1 MEPFEHLLNQ
11 IDAFIRKYYKNEML
25 KGGILFLGVL
35 LLSYLIVASLEF
47 FGRFSS
53 SVRAF
58 LFFSFLATNLFLLV
72 KYLIIPLLKLISFG
86 KRIDRYQA
94 SSIIGSFFP
103 NVSDRLLNTLQ
114 LNDSLSNQDVNFE
127 LIRASVVQKS
137 QSLSIVPFVNG
148 IDLKRNLKYAKYVVP
163 IIVVFVVISFAF
175 PKLITQGT
183 NRIVH
188 YNQEFAIEAP
198 FDFILTTPLDG
209 FEEGQD
215 IPVGVKLKGD
225 ELPEKIYLVSSQ
237 GKFLMNRTSKIA
249 SFYILKNLKEDAVF
263 HFEANGFSSKEYLL
277 PVVPKSAIGRFQAA
291 IHYPSY
297 LGKKDEIV
305 SNAGDLE
312 IPEGTIVEW
321 SVLTKNTSKVSFKWN
336 DTTQFFS
343 EQGFKVRRKF
353 RNPTD
358 LKVSLTNASTSKKD
372 SLNYS
377 ISVLKDAFPSIQA
390 KETTDTVSDAIRFF
404 EGQISDDYGLSSL
417 TFYYQIVSEK
427 GIKKQQKLSVAK
439 TYGTDMPFTFAIDF
453 RREELAVNDKIEYY
467 FIVSDND
474 GVNGSKSVRSQMFV
488 YELPS
493 LSELNELRDEAQNQ
507 TKKELNDLLNRTK
520 EFQKDIQRLKKET
533 LNSKSN
539 EWNKLNQVNQLKE
552 EQQSLQKSLEQMQ
565 MQMQE
570 SIDEKNQLSEM
581 DPELLEKQEMLEKL
595 LEEVMDDELLDL
607 LKQLEDLI
615 KSPDKNQMNQKM
627 DQLEMKSEDMK
638 KQLDRSLEMLKKLQ
652 VNEKLDDI
660 QKELN
665 ELSKEQKELKESIEI
680 NQLNTEKA
688 EEKQKDINEK
698 FEQVKEDLKEL
709 KELNEALDKP
719 MNLGDQE
726 KEKEEI
732 TNELKE
738 AKENL
743 EKQKEKKA
751 GDNQQKSSEEMKK
764 MADEL
769 EMMQSAANKKQDEE
783 DINLLRSILESLMT
797 LSFSEEETMLKFSK
811 VRDNDPFY
819 RKLGRVQRNII
830 DDTKIVS
837 DSLEALAKRQPKIA
851 TFIDKELN
859 DIKQNFDLGLE
870 DIDEHRRRE
879 LGQHL
884 QFVMTAYNNLAL
896 MLNES
901 LQSIQN
907 QMQSEMPGSGSCDKP
922 GGKGSKPKSGDDA
935 GDMKEMLKKQL
946 EQMKK
951 GNNPGGKSP
960 GDKEGEG
967 SQGMPGLGNKEIAK
981 MAAQQTAIRQRLE
994 QMRNEMNKEG
1004 TGLGNKLNPLINDL
1018 EQQEKDLINKRFSK
1032 EMIKRQQDILTRL
1045 LESEKA
1051 LNERG
1056 FEEKRESKSGKNFN
1070 YSNQKRIDEYNQQK
1084 LKQVELLR
1092 AVDPLYRKYYRDKA
1106 SEYFNGVL

>member
-35 LLSYLIVASLEF
+35 LLSYLVIASLEY
-47 FGRFSS
+47 FGRFATT
-53 SVRAF
+53 VRAF
-58 LFFSFLATNLFLLV
+58 LFFSFLASNVFLLV
-72 KYLIIPLLKLISFG
+72 KYLIVPSLKLISFG

-94 SSIIGSFFP
+94 AKIIGSFFP
-103 NVSDRLLNTLQ
+103 QVSDRLLNTLQ
-114 LNDSLSNQDVNFE
+114 LNDNLTNQDVNYE
-127 LIRASVVQKS
+127 LIRASVVQRA
-137 QSLSIVPFVNG
+137 QNLSVVPFVNG
-148 IDLKRNLKYAKYVVP
+148 IELRKNLKYAKFVLP
-163 IIVVFVVISFAF
+163 IVVVFILISLVF
-175 PKLITQGT
+175 PKLISQGT
-183 NRIVH
+183 DRIVH
-188 YNQEFAIEAP
+188 YNQEFKIEAP
-198 FDFILTTPLDG
+198 FSFILTTPLLG
-209 FEEGQD
+209 IEEGQD
-215 IPVGVKLKGD
+215 VPVAVKLKGD
-225 ELPEKIYLVSSQ
+225 ELPEKVYLVSSQ

-249 SFYILKNLKEDAVF
+249 SFYILKNLKENTIF
-263 HFEANGFSSKEYLL
+263 HFEANGFASDEYSLS
-277 PVVPKSAIGRFQAA
+277 VVPKSSIGRFQAT

-297 LGKKDEIV
+297 LGKKDELV
-305 SNAGDLE
+305 LNAGDLE

-321 SVLTKNTSKVSFKWN
+321 SVLTKNTSAVAFRWN
-336 DTTQFFS
+336 DSSQVFKD
-343 EQGFKVRRKF
+343 EGFKVKRKF
-353 RNPTD
+353 RNTTD
-358 LKVSLTNASTSKKD
+358 LKVSLTNSSTGKKD

-377 ISVLKDAFPSIQA
+377 ISVIKDAFPGIQA
-390 KETTDTVSDAIRFF
+390 KESIDSISDAIRFF
-404 EGQISDDYGLSSL
+404 EGQISDDYGLNAL
-417 TFYYQIVSEK
+417 TFYYQIVSDK
-427 GIKKQQKLSVAK
+427 GVKKQQKLSVAK
-439 TYGTDMPFTFAIDF
+439 TYGTEMPFSFAIDF
-453 RREELAVNDKIEYY
+453 RREELTVNDKIEYY

-474 GVNGSKSVRSQMFV
+474 GVNGSKSARSQTFI

-493 LSELNELRDEAQNQ
+493 LSELNELRDDSQNQ

-520 EFQKDIQRLKKET
+520 EFQKDIQKLKKET

-552 EQQSLQKSLEQMQ
+552 EQQSLQKALEQMQ

-570 SIDEKNQLSEM
+570 SQEEKNQLSEM
-581 DPELLEKQEMLEKL
+581 DPELLEKQELLEKL
-595 LEEVMDDELLDL
+595 LQEVMDDELLDL
-607 LKQLEDLI
+607 LKQLEDLM

-627 DQLEMKSEDMK
+627 EQLEVKSEDMK

-652 VNEKLDDI
+652 VNEKLDDVK
-660 QKELN
+660 KELK
-665 ELSKEQKELKESIEI
+665 ELSNEQKELKESIENKKLDDI
-680 NQLNTEKA
+680 KSQ
-688 EEKQKDINEK
+688 EKQNEINKK
-698 FEQVKEDLKEL
+698 FDEIKEDLKEL
-709 KELNEALDKP
+709 KELNDALDKP

-732 TNELKE
+732 TKELQE

-743 EKQKEKKA
+743 SKQKEKKA
-751 GDNQQKSSEEMKK
+751 GENQKKSAEEMKK

-769 EMMQSAANKKQDEE
+769 EMMQAAANKKQDEE

-797 LSFSEEETMLKFSK
+797 LSFTQEETMIKFSK

-819 RKLGRVQRNII
+819 RKLGRNQRNII
-830 DDTKIVS
+830 DDTKVVA

-851 TFIDKELN
+851 SFIDKELN
-859 DIKQNFDLGLE
+859 DIKQNFALGLE

-901 LQSIQN
+901 LQSMQN

-960 GDKEGEG
+960 GDKEGQG
-967 SQGMPGLGNKEIAK
+967 SMGMPGLGNKEIAK

-1004 TGLGNKLNPLINDL
+1004 KGLGNKLNPLINEL

-1032 EMIKRQQDILTRL
+1032 EMVKRQQDILTRL

-1092 AVDPLYRKYYRDKA
+1092 AVDPLYRKYYKDKA
-1106 SEYFNGVL
+1106 SEYFNIVL

>member
-565 MQMQE
+565 MQE

>member
-35 LLSYLIVASLEF
+35 LLSYLIVASLEY
-47 FGRFSS
+47 FGRFST

-58 LFFSFLATNLFLLV
+58 MFFSFLASNVFLLV
-72 KYLIIPLLKLISFG
+72 KYLIVPSLKLISFG

-94 SSIIGSFFP
+94 AKIIGSFFP
-103 NVSDRLLNTLQ
+103 DVSDRLLNTLQ
-114 LNDSLSNQDVNFE
+114 LNDNLTNQDVNFE
-127 LIRASVVQKS
+127 LIRASVVQRART
-137 QSLSIVPFVNG
+137 LSVVPFVNG
-148 IDLKRNLKYAKYVVP
+148 IELKKNVKYAKFVVP
-163 IIVVFVVISFAF
+163 IVVVFVLISLVF
-175 PKLITQGT
+175 PKLISQGT
-183 NRIVH
+183 DRIVH
-188 YNQEFAIEAP
+188 YNQEFKIEAP
-198 FDFILTTPLDG
+198 FDFILTTPLTG
-209 FEEGQD
+209 IEEGQD
-215 IPVGVKLKGD
+215 VPVAVKLKGD
-225 ELPEKIYLVSSQ
+225 ELPEKVYLVSSQ
-237 GKFLMNRTSKIA
+237 GKFLMNRSSKIS
-249 SFYILKNLKEDAVF
+249 SFYILKNLKENTVF
-263 HFEANGFSSKEYLL
+263 HFEANGFISDEYNL
-277 PVVPKSAIGRFQAA
+277 PIVPKSAIGRFQAS

-297 LGKKDEIV
+297 LGKKDELV
-305 SNAGDLE
+305 ANAGDLE
-312 IPEGTIVEW
+312 IPEGAIVEW
-321 SVLTKNTSKVSFKWN
+321 SVLTKNTAAVAFMWN
-336 DTTQFFS
+336 DSAQVFN
-343 EQGFKVRRKF
+343 EEGFKVRRKF
-353 RNPTD
+353 RNTTD
-358 LKVSLTNASTSKKD
+358 LKVSLTNVSTGKKD
-372 SLNYS
+372 SFNYS
-377 ISVLKDAFPSIQA
+377 INVVKDAFPAIQA
-390 KETTDTVSDAIRFF
+390 KESIDSISSAIRFF
-404 EGQISDDYGLSSL
+404 EGQISDDYGLNSL
-417 TFYYQIVSEK
+417 TFYYTILSEK

-439 TYGTDMPFTFAIDF
+439 TYGTEMPFSFAIDF
-453 RREELAVNDKIEYY
+453 RREVLSVDDKIEYY

-474 GVNGSKSVRSQMFV
+474 GVNGSKSVRSQTFV

-493 LSELNELRDEAQNQ
+493 LSELNELRDDNQNQ
-507 TKKELNDLLNRTK
+507 TKKELNDLLKRTK
-520 EFQKDIQRLKKET
+520 EFQKDIQKLKKES
-533 LNSKSN
+533 LNAKSN

-552 EQQSLQKSLEQMQ
+552 EQQSLQKALEQMQ

-570 SIDEKNQLSEM
+570 SKDEKNQLSEM
-581 DPELLEKQEMLEKL
+581 DPEMLEKQEMLEKL

-607 LKQLEDLI
+607 LKQIEDLL

-627 DQLEMKSEDMK
+627 EQLEMKSEDMK

-660 QKELN
+660 QKELS
-665 ELSKEQKELKESIEI
+665 ELSKEQKELKETIENKKIEDSKSIE
-680 NQLNTEKA
+680 
-688 EEKQKDINEK
+688 KQDDINRK
-698 FEQVKEDLKEL
+698 FEEIKEDLKEL

-719 MNLGDQE
+719 LNLGDQE
-726 KEKEEI
+726 EKKEEI
-732 TNELKE
+732 TNELQD

-743 EKQKEKKA
+743 SKQKDKKA
-751 GDNQQKSSEEMKK
+751 GENQKKSSDDMQK

-769 EMMQSAANKKQDEE
+769 EMMQAAANKKQEEE

-797 LSFSEEETMLKFSK
+797 LSFTQEETMMRFAK

-819 RKLGRVQRNII
+819 RKLGRIQRNII
-830 DDTKIVS
+830 DDTKVVA

-851 TFIDKELN
+851 SFIDKELN
-859 DIKQNFDLGLE
+859 DIKLNFAVGLE

-884 QFVMTAYNNLAL
+884 QFVMTSYNNLAL

-901 LQSIQN
+901 LQSMQSE
-907 QMQSEMPGSGSCDKP
+907 MQSEMPGSGSCDKP

-1004 TGLGNKLNPLINDL
+1004 KGLGNKLNPLINEL

-1045 LESEKA
+1045 LESEKS

-1056 FEEKRESKSGKNFN
+1056 FEEKRESKSGKNLN

-1092 AVDPLYRKYYRDKA
+1092 AVDPMYRKYYKDKA
-1106 SEYFNGVL
+1106 SEYFNVVL

>member
-35 LLSYLIVASLEF
+35 LLSYLVVASLEF

-72 KYLIIPLLKLISFG
+72 KYLFIPLLKLVSFG

-148 IDLKRNLKYAKYVVP
+148 IELKKNLKYAKFVVP
-163 IIVVFVVISFAF
+163 IMIVFVVISLAF
-175 PKLITQGT
+175 PKLIMQGT

-198 FDFILTTPLDG
+198 FDFVLTTPLAG
-209 FEEGQD
+209 IEEGQD
-215 IPVGVKLKGD
+215 VAVAVKLTGV

-237 GKFLMNRTSKIA
+237 GKFLMSKSSKIA
-249 SFYILKNLKEDAVF
+249 SFYILKNLKENTVF
-263 HFEANGFSSKEYLL
+263 HFEANGFVSDEYLL
-277 PVVPKSAIGRFQAA
+277 AVVPKSAIGRFQAS
-291 IHYPSY
+291 IHYPAY

-312 IPEGTIVEW
+312 IPEGTVVEW
-321 SVLTKNTSKVSFKWN
+321 SVLTKNTSNVAFKWN

-343 EQGFKVRRKF
+343 EPGFKVRKRF
-353 RNPTD
+353 RSSTD
-358 LKVSLTNASTSKKD
+358 LKVSLTNVSTARKD

-377 ISVLKDAFPSIQA
+377 ISVVKDGFPSIQT
-390 KETTDTVSDAIRFF
+390 KESIDSVSSAIRFF

-427 GIKKQQKLSVAK
+427 GIKKQQKVSVAK

-453 RREELAVNDKIEYY
+453 RREELVVKDKIEYY

-474 GVNGSKSVRSQMFV
+474 GVNGSKSVRSQTFV

-493 LSELNELRDEAQNQ
+493 LSELNELRDETQNQ
-507 TKKELNDLLNRTK
+507 TKKELSNLLNRTK

-552 EQQSLQKSLEQMQ
+552 EQQSLQKELEQMQ

-570 SIDEKNQLSEM
+570 SIDEKNQLSEI
-581 DPELLEKQEMLEKL
+581 DPELLEKQEMLQKL

-607 LKQLEDLI
+607 LKQLEDLM
-615 KSPDKNQMNQKM
+615 KSPDKNQLNQKM

-652 VNEKLDDI
+652 VNEKLDDV

-665 ELSKEQKELKESIEI
+665 ELSKEQKELKEAIENKKIDDSKSLEKQEEI
-680 NQLNTEKA
+680 NK
-688 EEKQKDINEK
+688 K
-698 FEQVKEDLKEL
+698 FDEIKEDLKEL

-732 TNELKE
+732 TNELKD

-743 EKQKEKKA
+743 SKQKEKKA
-751 GDNQQKSSEEMKK
+751 GDNQQKSADEMKK

-797 LSFSEEETMLKFSK
+797 LSFTQEETMLKFSK

-819 RKLGRVQRNII
+819 RKLGRMQRNII
-830 DDTKIVS
+830 DDTKIVA

-859 DIKQNFDLGLE
+859 DIKQNFALGLE
-870 DIDEHRRRE
+870 DIDEHRRRD

-901 LQSIQN
+901 LQSMQN
-907 QMQSEMPGSGSCDKP
+907 QMQSDMPGSGSCDKP

-1004 TGLGNKLNPLINDL
+1004 KGLGNKLNPLINEL

-1092 AVDPLYRKYYRDKA
+1092 AVDPMYRKYYRDRA
-1106 SEYFNGVL
+1106 SEYFNGVF

>member
-94 SSIIGSFFP
+94 SAIIGSFFP

-148 IDLKRNLKYAKYVVP
+148 IDLKKNLKYAKYVVP
-163 IIVVFVVISFAF
+163 IMVVFVVISLAF

-215 IPVGVKLKGD
+215 IPVAVKLKGD

-277 PVVPKSAIGRFQAA
+277 PVVPKSAIGRFQAS

-336 DTTQFFS
+336 DSTQFFS

-353 RNPTD
+353 RNSTD

-390 KETTDTVSDAIRFF
+390 KETSDTVSDAIRFF

-439 TYGTDMPFTFAIDF
+439 TYGIDMPFTFAIDF

-607 LKQLEDLI
+607 LKQLEDLM

-665 ELSKEQKELKESIEI
+665 ELSKEQKDLKESIEKS
-680 NQLNTEKA
+680 QLNGQKA
-688 EEKQKDINEK
+688 EEKQKEINDK

-709 KELNEALDKP
+709 KDLNEALDKP

-732 TNELKE
+732 TNELNE

-743 EKQKEKKA
+743 QKQKEKKA

-797 LSFSEEETMLKFSK
+797 LSFTQEETMLRFSK

-830 DDTKIVS
+830 DDTKIVA

-859 DIKQNFDLGLE
+859 DIKQNFELGLE

-901 LQSIQN
+901 LQSMQN
-907 QMQSEMPGSGSCDKP
+907 QMQSDMPGSGSCDKP
-922 GGKGSKPKSGDDA
+922 GAKGSKPKSGDDA

-960 GDKEGEG
+960 GYKEGEG

-1004 TGLGNKLNPLINDL
+1004 KGLGNKLNPLINEL

-1092 AVDPLYRKYYRDKA
+1092 AVDPMYRKYYRDKA